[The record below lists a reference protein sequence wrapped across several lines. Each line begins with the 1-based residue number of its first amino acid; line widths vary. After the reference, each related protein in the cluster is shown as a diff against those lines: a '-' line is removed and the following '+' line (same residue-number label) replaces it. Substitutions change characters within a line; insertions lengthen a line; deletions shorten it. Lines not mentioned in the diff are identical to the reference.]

1 MFLRDVFTKSTD
13 LYVVITVPGA
23 WERVVLSCF
32 ELKQIYFLR
41 YSFGETPMI
50 FLKAREK

>member
-1 MFLRDVFTKSTD
+1 MPTFVVGM
-13 LYVVITVPGA
+13 LYL
-23 WERVVLSCF
+23 WENLTHAHDKRGHGTGLS
-32 ELKQIYFLR
+32 EAKPYFFR